1 MTCGER
7 MHFVLKF
14 SKSLYRMYNK
24 RSIEEDGAFGTSIF
38 TFFLLVVSDT
48 FEVRLHVHQPFQTLF
63 LGSSCN

>member
-24 RSIEEDGAFGTSIF
+24 RSIEEDGAFGTCTFIF
-38 TFFLLVVSDT
+38 FYV
-48 FEVRLHVHQPFQTLF
+48 
-63 LGSSCN
+63 